1 MVNVYNAYFNFSG
14 SYNLENF
21 EKDVEKVYN
30 ENEMIRMV
38 IDLENRDISMSS
50 LSDFKKLKNIF
61 DDDNLGVE
69 KLLETIVICKDGI
82 KKRLIQG
89 FIKLIP
95 TKRPVKIY

>member
-1 MVNVYNAYFNFSG
+1 MTDVFNAYFNFSG
-14 SYNLENF
+14 SYDLENF

-30 ENEMIRMV
+30 ENEMIRMI
-38 IDLENRDISMSS
+38 IDLENRDINMSS
-50 LSDFKKLKNIF
+50 LNDFKKLKKIF

-82 KKRLIQG
+82 KKKLIQG
-89 FIKLIP
+89 FLKIIP